1 MVRAFTFHTTTRLH
15 HHPFG
20 FLSSSSSS
28 RGRYGRAFTLR
39 ATNSVHDDG
48 KHRRREGEKQQRAK
62 PPVLEEARPPPPHL
76 LDLKSECES
85 DSLLVADDVVE
96 NQQQQQQNKVEEATS
111 RQSLRTQLTGGIQ
124 ATTSTLDLPE
134 PQVAVRNLV
143 EHARHAHMSTV
154 MSKAQHRRADYPFG
168 SIVEFA
174 VDGSGHPV
182 FAMSSLAI
190 HTRNV
195 LSNPRCAMQVH
206 APGWTGLNNA
216 RVTLFGDVF
225 PVDPKSVRD
234 ASDLFKAKREKMRA
248 GNTTKNLSFN
258 NNKGA
263 NMRYFVMSNLVDI
276 LFVGGY
282 GTVKWIKP
290 EDYVSAEPD
299 FILQDLANT
308 IKTCNELFSDS
319 IKEYIPEADDVS
331 FISVDKR
338 GVELRVREGTEDSVR
353 RIMFKENCFTLNDVC
368 HQLSELIK
376 G

>member
-1 MVRAFTFHTTTRLH
+1 
-15 HHPFG
+15 
-20 FLSSSSSS
+20 
-28 RGRYGRAFTLR
+28 LR
-39 ATNSVHDDG
+39 ATSGNVNGETERDAG
-48 KHRRREGEKQQRAK
+48 RREKRK
-62 PPVLEEARPPPPHL
+62 PPVLEASASDPAFI
-76 LDLKSECES
+76 LKDENNNNNKKKSAS
-85 DSLLVADDVVE
+85 SLLELESESSRYTSTSSKGGEKKKKVS
-96 NQQQQQQNKVEEATS
+96 KVEEATS
-111 RQSLRTQLTGGIQ
+111 RQSLRTQLTSGIQ

-134 PQVAVRNLV
+134 PQVAVRNLM
-143 EHARHAHMSTV
+143 EYARHAHMSTV

-195 LSNPRCAMQVH
+195 LSNPRCAIQIQ

-225 PVDPKSVRD
+225 PVDPGSAQD
-234 ASDLFKAKREKMRA
+234 ASDLFTAKREKMGA
-248 GNTTKNLSFN
+248 GQNSKKNNLSFN

-290 EDYVSAEPD
+290 KDYHEAEPD

-308 IKTCNELFSDS
+308 IKTCNELFGEA
-319 IKEYIPEADDVS
+319 IKVEIPEADDVS

-338 GVELRVREGTEDSVR
+338 GVELRVREGIEDSVR
-353 RIMFKENCFTLNDVC
+353 RLRFTENCFTRQDVC
-368 HQLSELIK
+368 EQLRELIK